1 MVLGLLRKI
10 LSNYD
15 EVEIRASVPIN
26 DERIGYE
33 QYELLR
39 LQHKY
44 EVATEAIEALE
55 KLYNTTTN
63 TRIAEQTLKLLQD
76 LRRARAA
83 IEKEVAKRM
92 MELEALKKAKQ
103 FLSDG
108 DKNSGKS
115 G

>member
-1 MVLGLLRKI
+1 MSCRD

-15 EVEIRASVPIN
+15 EVEAKVSAPIS

-33 QYELLR
+33 QYVLHR

-63 TRIAEQTLKLLQD
+63 ARIAEQALKLLQD
-76 LRRARAA
+76 LRRARDA
-83 IEKEVAKRM
+83 IEREVAKQM

-103 FLSDG
+103 FLNNSN
-108 DKNSGKS
+108 NSG
-115 G
+115 